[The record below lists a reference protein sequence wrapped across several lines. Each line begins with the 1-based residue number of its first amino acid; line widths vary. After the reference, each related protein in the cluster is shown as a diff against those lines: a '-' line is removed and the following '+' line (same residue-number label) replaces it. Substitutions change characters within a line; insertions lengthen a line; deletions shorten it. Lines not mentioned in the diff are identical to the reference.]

1 LDRINSL
8 EGDAVRILAELENLD
23 RELILIDEQVCE
35 SAISEE
41 IRRLRERIKAR
52 EDGDVILRLGSR
64 VYRIDRDIIAAL
76 PLLGNPLIA
85 SFTEI
90 LEKAVLPKQRR

>member
-1 LDRINSL
+1 M

-23 RELILIDEQVCE
+23 RELILIDEQVGE

-64 VYRIDRDIIAAL
+64 VYRIDRDIIKAL
-76 PLLGNPLIA
+76 PFGLGNPLIA
-85 SFTEI
+85 YFRIVEK

>member
-23 RELILIDEQVCE
+23 RELILIDEQVGE

-64 VYRIDRDIIAAL
+64 VYRIDRDIIEAL
-76 PLLGNPLIA
+76 PFGFGNLLIA
-85 SFTEI
+85 SFRIAEK
-90 LEKAVLPKQRR
+90 LEK